1 MKTSFRILALVT
13 GLVLFAA
20 CAKEQE
26 TAPDDINAVQGEWD
40 ATRYLA
46 SFGAANEVVTK
57 ADVDFSNGTV
67 TWNTGDLVLACDPAS
82 GDTARYQW
90 DGSKFAPVDT
100 PLEINGGLA
109 YAYFPADCF
118 SVASDGTVSFTMPEC
133 LAADPGNKL
142 PMAGIIPAGQTEGTP
157 VCYFKQMGSMVWVKA
172 KAARADGEVLTKV
185 RVVNTS
191 LSLTGTGT
199 LTWDGTGASALPQLG
214 ELMVPG
220 EEDALVAGPKAA
232 ACVATNKL
240 DNVTDVDYYIFVPAG
255 NLEGLELQ
263 FVYGKGSWNEETG
276 AHDFE
281 PYQSIQRNSAFQM
294 GRGKVLPVHG
304 IVLPGYFSGGDG
316 SEEHPYVLSSLEDL
330 ETLSALSLTS
340 NVKDGYAAGK
350 GSAFANTWAH
360 YKLTDDV
367 DFDGVE
373 DWVPIGFD
381 PAGSANTGNGTRA
394 SNPGKTFRGTFD
406 GQNHEIQN
414 FTADITLA
422 NGKTYGFFGAL
433 REATVKNLKFTNVDV
448 TYGAGEDAN
457 ADAGILAGT
466 ISFGT
471 TVENITIEG
480 NMTSEGTVTNDKRLA
495 LGGIAGFA
503 FAKVGYDTFIKNCDV
518 TLNITGGSGANTKAG
533 ATGVQ
538 AGSIV
543 GFSTVNADASEAR
556 VTVENCVT
564 RAATIDIKCGRASGL
579 VAAANIGT
587 IMKDCVNYANITND
601 FVNGRIGALVCMQ
614 GINSAL
620 IDCENRG
627 NLTTTDS
634 KTTTGGMVALI
645 QGAGA
650 YIEGGGNYGDVTSA
664 FVTDGSG
671 RNFYGLVGANLNN
684 FVKIDGVTVSGRL
697 FKKSGSST
705 EEIAVNATNFIDN
718 SYIGWWNNAANKAK
732 ITNCTYVA
740 P

>member
-1 MKTSFRILALVT
+1 M
-13 GLVLFAA
+13 
-20 CAKEQE
+20 
-26 TAPDDINAVQGEWD
+26 
-40 ATRYLA
+40 
-46 SFGAANEVVTK
+46 
-57 ADVDFSNGTV
+57 
-67 TWNTGDLVLACDPAS
+67 
-82 GDTARYQW
+82 
-90 DGSKFAPVDT
+90 
-100 PLEINGGLA
+100 
-109 YAYFPADCF
+109 
-118 SVASDGTVSFTMPEC
+118 
-133 LAADPGNKL
+133 
-142 PMAGIIPAGQTEGTP
+142 
-157 VCYFKQMGSMVWVKA
+157 
-172 KAARADGEVLTKV
+172 
-185 RVVNTS
+185 
-191 LSLTGTGT
+191 
-199 LTWDGTGASALPQLG
+199 
-214 ELMVPG
+214 
-220 EEDALVAGPKAA
+220 
-232 ACVATNKL
+232 
-240 DNVTDVDYYIFVPAG
+240 
-255 NLEGLELQ
+255 
-263 FVYGKGSWNEETG
+263 
-276 AHDFE
+276 
-281 PYQSIQRNSAFQM
+281 
-294 GRGKVLPVHG
+294 LPVHG

-360 YKLTDDV
+360 YKLTDDI
-367 DFDGVE
+367 DFDGVD
-373 DWVPIGFD
+373 DWTPIGFD
-381 PAGSANTGNGTRA
+381 PAGSANTGNGNTG

-422 NGKTYGFFGAL
+422 NAKTYGFFGAL

-718 SYIGWWNNAANKAK
+718 SYIGWWNNDANKAK

>member
-1 MKTSFRILALVT
+1 MTSIS
-13 GLVLFAA
+13 
-20 CAKEQE
+20 
-26 TAPDDINAVQGEWD
+26 TAWTI
-40 ATRYLA
+40 
-46 SFGAANEVVTK
+46 
-57 ADVDFSNGTV
+57 
-67 TWNTGDLVLACDPAS
+67 
-82 GDTARYQW
+82 
-90 DGSKFAPVDT
+90 
-100 PLEINGGLA
+100 
-109 YAYFPADCF
+109 
-118 SVASDGTVSFTMPEC
+118 
-133 LAADPGNKL
+133 
-142 PMAGIIPAGQTEGTP
+142 
-157 VCYFKQMGSMVWVKA
+157 
-172 KAARADGEVLTKV
+172 
-185 RVVNTS
+185 
-191 LSLTGTGT
+191 
-199 LTWDGTGASALPQLG
+199 
-214 ELMVPG
+214 
-220 EEDALVAGPKAA
+220 
-232 ACVATNKL
+232 
-240 DNVTDVDYYIFVPAG
+240 
-255 NLEGLELQ
+255 
-263 FVYGKGSWNEETG
+263 
-276 AHDFE
+276 
-281 PYQSIQRNSAFQM
+281 
-294 GRGKVLPVHG
+294 GRP
-304 IVLPGYFSGGDG
+304 
-316 SEEHPYVLSSLEDL
+316 
-330 ETLSALSLTS
+330 
-340 NVKDGYAAGK
+340 
-350 GSAFANTWAH
+350 
-360 YKLTDDV
+360 
-367 DFDGVE
+367 
-373 DWVPIGFD
+373 
-381 PAGSANTGNGTRA
+381 SANTGNGTRA

-448 TYGAGEDAN
+448 TYGAVEDAN

-480 NMTSEGTVTNDKRLA
+480 NMTSEGTATDNKRLA

-503 FAKVGYDTFIKNCDV
+503 FAKAGYDTFIKNCDV

-543 GFSTVNADASEAR
+543 GFSTVNADDSEAR
-556 VTVENCVT
+556 VTIENCVT

-587 IMKDCVNYANITND
+587 IMKDCVNYANITNA

-664 FVTDGSG
+664 FVTDSNG

-718 SYIGWWNNAANKAK
+718 SYIGWWNNVANKAK